1 MFSRLFKIQKDLIKI
16 EKIYLFW
23 LLAVIISITEF
34 FLARKIAGL
43 DTSISNI
50 DNTFKLSYLLIIMCL
65 ILALIN
71 YIMNYFVKIKNLS
84 YCQKI
89 RTRVV
94 DSFSKDDYKTLE
106 DYTDGEILNKL
117 ISDIP
122 TVVEANVNSII
133 SILSG
138 GTLFISAL
146 VFGFFT
152 SIPLTLLILLL
163 SFFAVIIPKY
173 FNEKLEK
180 SWQQRQENQEESNTL
195 LLQIFN
201 SKILINSLN
210 SENFLMTSLK
220 SKYLDFTSAQYENT
234 KLQYLMMALS
244 VTFGLLF
251 DVLTLCFSF
260 YLIYINKLTIGGFIA
275 FSILNKNFTWI
286 FYDLPTHFVAF
297 KRSEVSF
304 DRTEKFLNAR
314 VEQNNFTDDFKEVY
328 FNNVSYCYDK
338 ELILENIKFRLIG
351 NDKILLIGES
361 GSGKSTFIKLLL
373 DFYKPVSGKI
383 TVNGNKNNSRYYSY
397 VPQKIEIFNT
407 SIRDNITLGRKIS
420 DDDIFKILEKLE
432 ITDFILSLEKGL
444 DTLLDT
450 QEKINLSAGQL
461 QKIGIARALV
471 EKNKVLVLD
480 EIFANVDEESEK
492 SISRLLKESN
502 IPIILISHK
511 IGNLSSFMKIYRIE
525 NKSLVRVSN

>member
-1 MFSRLFKIQKDLIKI
+1 M
-16 EKIYLFW
+16 
-23 LLAVIISITEF
+23 
-34 FLARKIAGL
+34 
-43 DTSISNI
+43 
-50 DNTFKLSYLLIIMCL
+50 
-65 ILALIN
+65 
-71 YIMNYFVKIKNLS
+71 
-84 YCQKI
+84 
-89 RTRVV
+89 
-94 DSFSKDDYKTLE
+94 
-106 DYTDGEILNKL
+106 
-117 ISDIP
+117 
-122 TVVEANVNSII
+122 
-133 SILSG
+133 
-138 GTLFISAL
+138 
-146 VFGFFT
+146 
-152 SIPLTLLILLL
+152 
-163 SFFAVIIPKY
+163 
-173 FNEKLEK
+173 
-180 SWQQRQENQEESNTL
+180 
-195 LLQIFN
+195 
-201 SKILINSLN
+201 
-210 SENFLMTSLK
+210 
-220 SKYLDFTSAQYENT
+220 
-234 KLQYLMMALS
+234 
-244 VTFGLLF
+244 
-251 DVLTLCFSF
+251 LTLCFSF

-383 TVNGNKNNSRYYSY
+383 IVNGNKNNSRYYSY